1 MESCK
6 IEKQALA
13 LHHPG
18 EEFTFINFEI
28 QAILS
33 LTDQVALTTVK
44 ITLLSKCHPFKQM
57 VLELDRIL
65 HICMLERAGF
75 LVSSIDRSPSTH
87 SKCTGSKKN
96 VFFFRA

>member
-44 ITLLSKCHPFKQM
+44 IINVENLSRHLPNSY
-57 VLELDRIL
+57 LSN
-65 HICMLERAGF
+65 G
-75 LVSSIDRSPSTH
+75 
-87 SKCTGSKKN
+87 
-96 VFFFRA
+96 

>member
-44 ITLLSKCHPFKQM
+44 IINVENLLSYLPNSY
-57 VLELDRIL
+57 LSN
-65 HICMLERAGF
+65 G
-75 LVSSIDRSPSTH
+75 
-87 SKCTGSKKN
+87 
-96 VFFFRA
+96 

>member
-33 LTDQVALTTVK
+33 PTDQVVLTTVK
-44 ITLLSKCHPFKQM
+44 IINVENLSRYLLNSY
-57 VLELDRIL
+57 LSN
-65 HICMLERAGF
+65 G
-75 LVSSIDRSPSTH
+75 
-87 SKCTGSKKN
+87 
-96 VFFFRA
+96 

>member
-18 EEFTFINFEI
+18 EEFTFITFEI

-33 LTDQVALTTVK
+33 LTDQVGLTTVK
-44 ITLLSKCHPFKQM
+44 IINVENLLSYLPISY
-57 VLELDRIL
+57 LSN
-65 HICMLERAGF
+65 G
-75 LVSSIDRSPSTH
+75 
-87 SKCTGSKKN
+87 
-96 VFFFRA
+96 

>member
-28 QAILS
+28 QANLS

-44 ITLLSKCHPFKQM
+44 IINVENLSRYLPNSY
-57 VLELDRIL
+57 LSN
-65 HICMLERAGF
+65 G
-75 LVSSIDRSPSTH
+75 
-87 SKCTGSKKN
+87 
-96 VFFFRA
+96 

>member
-28 QAILS
+28 QVILS
-33 LTDQVALTTVK
+33 PTDQVVLTTVK
-44 ITLLSKCHPFKQM
+44 IINVENLLRYLLNSY
-57 VLELDRIL
+57 LSN
-65 HICMLERAGF
+65 G
-75 LVSSIDRSPSTH
+75 
-87 SKCTGSKKN
+87 
-96 VFFFRA
+96 

>member
-44 ITLLSKCHPFKQM
+44 IINVENLSRYLPNSY
-57 VLELDRIL
+57 LSN
-65 HICMLERAGF
+65 G
-75 LVSSIDRSPSTH
+75 
-87 SKCTGSKKN
+87 
-96 VFFFRA
+96 